1 MGKSGFSDLLKSKD
15 LNNNRLSV
23 LTGIPVMTCHDLVS
37 GKTEFKSIAVERA
50 YKIAKVLNM
59 SIEDI
64 YKHLEENSLGGKE

>member
-1 MGKSGFSDLLKSKD
+1 MSKTEFSDLLKSRG
-15 LNNNRLSV
+15 LNNNRFSL

-37 GKTEFKSIAVERA
+37 GKTLFKSIAVERA

-64 YKHLEENSLGGKE
+64 YNQLENI